1 MTDTDT
7 RIMDIIAAASDI
19 EDTKMWDMR
28 KRHYFEMQWLRQKQ
42 EDRRANDD
50 KRSPIKEITVPPDL
64 FKSVEIKRVSSS
76 SVEIWIGDR
85 KVSNINEI
93 NIQLLPIVK
102 PKVILT
108 QTKTDAKGYPVI
120 VVVDG
125 KQQIVRET
133 IEVLASSLTI
143 DM

>member
-1 MTDTDT
+1 MLNT
-7 RIMDIIAAASDI
+7 RIMDAIAEASDI
-19 EDTKMWDMR
+19 EDTKIWEMR
-28 KRHYFEMQWLRQKQ
+28 KRHIFEVQWLKQKQ

-50 KRSPIKEITVPPDL
+50 KRSPIKTITVPPDL

-76 SVEIWIGDR
+76 NVEVWIGDH
-85 KVSNINEI
+85 KVSDIAEI

-108 QTKTDAKGYPVI
+108 RIKKDDRGYVMLNM
-120 VVVDG
+120 VDG
-125 KQQIVRET
+125 VQEIAKET
-133 IEVLASSLTI
+133 IEILASSLVI

>member
-1 MTDTDT
+1 MSDST
-7 RIMDIIAAASDI
+7 RIMDIIAEASDI
-19 EDTKMWDMR
+19 EDAKMWDMR
-28 KRHYFEMQWLRQKQ
+28 KRHVFEMQWLKRKQ
-42 EDRRANDD
+42 EERRANDD

-64 FKSVEIKRVSSS
+64 FKNVEIKRVSSS

-85 KVSNINEI
+85 KVSDIAEI

-108 QTKTDAKGYPVI
+108 QIKKDAKGYPEI

-125 KQQIVRET
+125 KQRIARQT
-133 IEVLASSLTI
+133 IEILASSLTI